1 MLFSLLGH
9 DRYYNKYI
17 NVKKGGIGG
26 VAMLLVGYVAIS
38 YLWEY
43 DHISKKHTRLQSL
56 FSFFALLSQL
66 TSLVKKK
73 KKANMLN
80 DFCFF
85 SCRTRSLEEVP
96 LSPFRNASALSI
108 LGSVHM
114 WLLWPI
120 KNKDKD
126 LLLSVLCKSQK
137 WLWEDQKW
145 GVKKINKIWN
155 KNIYL
160 YRQNMFRLST
170 KRLFQLLCTTVPATH
185 GC

>member
-43 DHISKKHTRLQSL
+43 DHISKRNTRLQSL

-73 KKANMLN
+73 KKLI
-80 DFCFF
+80 C
-85 SCRTRSLEEVP
+85 
-96 LSPFRNASALSI
+96 
-108 LGSVHM
+108 
-114 WLLWPI
+114 
-120 KNKDKD
+120 
-126 LLLSVLCKSQK
+126 
-137 WLWEDQKW
+137 
-145 GVKKINKIWN
+145 
-155 KNIYL
+155 
-160 YRQNMFRLST
+160 
-170 KRLFQLLCTTVPATH
+170 
-185 GC
+185 